1 MADNF
6 SDAIKGMLMGENE
19 LLTAAVNM
27 HNMYEAYIKA
37 GFTKKQAMELL
48 IGMIRP
54 VPNNQRNKI

>member
-19 LLTAAVNM
+19 LLAAAVQM

-48 IGMIRP
+48 VGMIRP
-54 VPNNQRNKI
+54 IPQENKK

>member
-19 LLTAAVNM
+19 LLAAAVQM

-48 IGMIRP
+48 VGMI
-54 VPNNQRNKI
+54 

>member
-19 LLTAAVNM
+19 LLEAAVQM
-27 HNMYEAYIKA
+27 YNMYAAYIKA
-37 GFTKKQAMELL
+37 GFTEKQAMELL

-54 VPNNQRNKI
+54 IPREKKK